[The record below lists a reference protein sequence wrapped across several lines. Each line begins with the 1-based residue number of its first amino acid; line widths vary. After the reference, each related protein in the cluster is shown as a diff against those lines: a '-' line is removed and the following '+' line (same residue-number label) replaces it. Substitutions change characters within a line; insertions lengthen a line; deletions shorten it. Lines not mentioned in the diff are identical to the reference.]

1 MSSTQEAG
9 DIFGE
14 GSGPAQMMLRSPT
27 VLIASVGLWGMNV
40 YFFRL
45 FHIDYAYVLNLDL
58 VKEREAKLRAASGT
72 AASAERKL
80 SDVEN
85 NAESVDSKNS
95 SKTSEVGEDDDYQK
109 HAFQDDPE
117 EYGREVTWQK
127 LVGLSVVLMV
137 LLHLS
142 IFAWIDLLGGGSIG
156 AVFSFYIA
164 VFIGV
169 VLPLPSTRW
178 LRKSCVIV
186 LQRACELLNPRC
198 FCVNSEP
205 SGPRPIP
212 FVDVFFADA
221 MCSLSKVFFDWG
233 MLFHLASHFPEPVPA
248 STHAIMIPSFCAAI
262 PYIIRARQCLIMH
275 TVGRIKADPNRYQ
288 HILNAIKYTTSIFP
302 LCLSAYQATIDPEA
316 AQKWEAVLIVLL
328 VINALYALTWD
339 VVMDWGMLRNPS
351 AVIVHAPCV
360 GGMPSETMQTK
371 SCGHALMR
379 PRLRFGLMASAIILL
394 TDALLRFSWT
404 LRFVQHGLFPSKD
417 SFVLATQ
424 FLEVF
429 RRAIWNLLRVEWEH
443 EKQEAERKAIV
454 PKHPETEAFIPTP
467 PVSLQMTP
475 IHREVVK
482 EKIATY

>member
-1 MSSTQEAG
+1 
-9 DIFGE
+9 
-14 GSGPAQMMLRSPT
+14 MLRSPT

-275 TVGRIKADPNRYQ
+275 TVGRIKVSFFFICRGSRSM
-288 HILNAIKYTTSIFP
+288 NAYFSNSTVVLSVSGRPKQISTHSQRNQIHHQYFP
-302 LCLSAYQATIDPEA
+302 ALSFGI
-316 AQKWEAVLIVLL
+316 
-328 VINALYALTWD
+328 
-339 VVMDWGMLRNPS
+339 PS
-351 AVIVHAPCV
+351 
-360 GGMPSETMQTK
+360 
-371 SCGHALMR
+371 
-379 PRLRFGLMASAIILL
+379 
-394 TDALLRFSWT
+394 D
-404 LRFVQHGLFPSKD
+404 D
-417 SFVLATQ
+417 
-424 FLEVF
+424 
-429 RRAIWNLLRVEWEH
+429 
-443 EKQEAERKAIV
+443 
-454 PKHPETEAFIPTP
+454 
-467 PVSLQMTP
+467 
-475 IHREVVK
+475 
-482 EKIATY
+482 

>member
-85 NAESVDSKNS
+85 NAEGVDSKNS
-95 SKTSEVGEDDDYQK
+95 SKTSEVGENDDYQK

-351 AVIVHAPCV
+351 AVIVHATCV

-475 IHREVVK
+475 IHREGVK
-482 EKIATY
+482 EKITTY

>member
-1 MSSTQEAG
+1 MSSSHEAG